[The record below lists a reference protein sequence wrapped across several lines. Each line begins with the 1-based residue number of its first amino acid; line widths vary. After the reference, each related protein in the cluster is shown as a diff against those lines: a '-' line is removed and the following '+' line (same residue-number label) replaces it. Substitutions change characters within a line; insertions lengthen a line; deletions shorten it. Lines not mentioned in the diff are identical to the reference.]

1 MNKIINFDSITR
13 EEYDDNKIYL
23 EKILGIDRIAKYKNK
38 YNKVCLVKNVNVRT
52 NEEQTKERYYMC
64 KTKYLYNS
72 NGRIRKIKTANYK
85 NKYNHILNFKYTDDD
100 NYAVIIKNEL
110 LKYKI
115 EVLIKDNKI
124 VYIHTDIFEFK
135 CVYDKDKLVKTIFKD
150 KKNDIV
156 APLKDNQ
163 LFLLY
168 DICQYIGNSEIEYYD
183 NGVKSVIRNKKDV
196 LVNNVL
202 DENGELIMHT
212 NLYLGDM
219 EVIYN
224 DDLNEIQFSSRINN
238 TGYIFDRETKKV
250 KYVKENI
257 ILSIEEDHIVDYNNK
272 ILYMTKN
279 NFKDI
284 QIVSA
289 EDVEVIGGCNKNDNN
304 RFIAS
309 RYEEDINI
317 MESNLD
323 LIDYYLNICNLDF
336 FIGIDSFIQRLEK
349 TLNIYVL

>member
-1 MNKIINFDSITR
+1 
-13 EEYDDNKIYL
+13 
-23 EKILGIDRIAKYKNK
+23 
-38 YNKVCLVKNVNVRT
+38 
-52 NEEQTKERYYMC
+52 
-64 KTKYLYNS
+64 
-72 NGRIRKIKTANYK
+72 
-85 NKYNHILNFKYTDDD
+85 
-100 NYAVIIKNEL
+100 
-110 LKYKI
+110 
-115 EVLIKDNKI
+115 
-124 VYIHTDIFEFK
+124 
-135 CVYDKDKLVKTIFKD
+135 
-150 KKNDIV
+150 
-156 APLKDNQ
+156 
-163 LFLLY
+163 
-168 DICQYIGNSEIEYYD
+168 
-183 NGVKSVIRNKKDV
+183 
-196 LVNNVL
+196 
-202 DENGELIMHT
+202 MHT

-250 KYVKENI
+250 KYVKEDI
-257 ILSIEEDHIVDYNNK
+257 ILSIEGDHIVDYNNK

-309 RYEEDINI
+309 RYGEDINI